1 MVCDCPIRGQRAQE
15 RRCAQTHTHTSW
27 SPSHRQ
33 LFNVEYRLSVRQY
46 SGVVTIQ
53 KSTDEGAHTIHVH
66 CFLKHVQRVDMLL
79 SSSAQQH
86 TRHENDQE
94 CFSFHSRSVPSVLG
108 SLWSLLSLSL
118 SLFNLSVPPSRNR
131 INVRRNLR
139 RSLVAYVVVRKVLL
153 FDGHLLPVPSTEQS

>member
-94 CFSFHSRSVPSVLG
+94 CFSLFTRALFHLFSAVSGLFSR
-108 SLWSLLSLSL
+108 SLSL
-118 SLFNLSVPPSRNR
+118 SLFLQSLCASISKQNKCAQKPETQSRR
-131 INVRRNLR
+131 I
-139 RSLVAYVVVRKVLL
+139 RSRKKSSFV
-153 FDGHLLPVPSTEQS
+153 